1 MSSYVVRSLSGS
13 GFDVF
18 EGVKEVRRRLVGV
31 INDFRRGW
39 LRDFVVKVPFVF
51 DYVTIELKKPVV
63 LSFDIEY
70 GYVATNALYVGVG
83 KRHVFKIAVRFLQS
97 RLEGMVFYLREPY
110 DRVYFGI
117 YGLAYLAL
125 PEIYEA
131 VKEANIRSD
140 EGHGVG
146 WFRDYLEYLDEAS
159 KLDLTALRLEDLGD
173 ADNKVAELYVTAEGV
188 AKNLKKAIMHV
199 SRTSTYMFV
208 ETADNRNVSIT
219 CDFRDKTKK
228 EVMAS
233 LDNAPADPQAVIPFL
248 LRVVEDDELFNSV
261 KRSVMNYVE
270 AYKKALIAYTLMNI

>member
-1 MSSYVVRSLSGS
+1 MSDRAIRSLSDPYLNTLES
-13 GFDVF
+13 I
-18 EGVKEVRRRLVGV
+18 ERVRRKLTNIIV
-31 INDFRRGW
+31 DFRRGW

-63 LSFDIEY
+63 LPFDIEY
-70 GYVATNALYVGVG
+70 GYVAANALYVGVG

-97 RLEGMVFYLREPY
+97 RLEGMVFFLREPY

-146 WFRDYLEYLDEAS
+146 WFRDYLEFLDEAS
-159 KLDLTALRLEDLGD
+159 KLDLTGLRVEDLGD

-199 SRTSTYMFV
+199 SRTSTYLFV

-219 CDFRDKTKK
+219 CDFIDKTKK

-233 LDNAPADPQAVIPFL
+233 LDNAPADPQALIPFL

-270 AYKKALIAYTLMNI
+270 AYKKALIAYTLMNA